1 MYFKS
6 IGTLDQYNPLSNNN
20 LASAAEIHFGF
31 LLKQEIVR
39 RFNLL
44 GLT

>member
-6 IGTLDQYNPLSNNN
+6 IGALDQYNPLSNNN
-20 LASAAEIHFGF
+20 LAAAEIHFGF

-44 GLT
+44 SLT